1 MPSPIMHTTMGY
13 VVYKIFQSDIRS
25 NRLVKFWRIS
35 ILLIISIAVSMLPD
49 LDSVFGILAGDFGKY
64 HNNATH
70 SLIVGLFVAL
80 IAGGISV
87 LFDTFSFR
95 TIFLVT
101 LLSYEAHIMLDF
113 FTVSRGVM
121 AFWPFSQERF
131 VSPLSLFYGFHWS
144 DGFFSIRHA
153 WTFLT
158 ESLTALLFI
167 LVINYLTTRN
177 WNRGSFSED
186 SGIVAG
192 SNVMSPR
199 LASRGLFSCRQ
210 TRLRHTLPAW
220 QDYLKGADED
230 NKSSLA

>member
-13 VVYKIFQSDIRS
+13 VVYKIFRPNVS
-25 NRLVKFWRIS
+25 NTRLGSFRRVS
-35 ILLIISIAVSMLPD
+35 ILIIISLAASMLPD
-49 LDSVFGILAGDFGKY
+49 LDSVFGVLAGDFGKY

-80 IAGGISV
+80 IAGGISFF
-87 LFDTFSFR
+87 FDTFSFR

-101 LLSYEAHIMLDF
+101 LLGYEAHILLDF

-144 DGFFSIRHA
+144 DGFISIRHV

-167 LVINYLTTRN
+167 LIINYLTSRN
-177 WNRGSFSED
+177 WGRSNFSTG
-186 SGIVAG
+186 SGIVTG
-192 SNVMSPR
+192 SNEE
-199 LASRGLFSCRQ
+199 
-210 TRLRHTLPAW
+210 H
-220 QDYLKGADED
+220 
-230 NKSSLA
+230 